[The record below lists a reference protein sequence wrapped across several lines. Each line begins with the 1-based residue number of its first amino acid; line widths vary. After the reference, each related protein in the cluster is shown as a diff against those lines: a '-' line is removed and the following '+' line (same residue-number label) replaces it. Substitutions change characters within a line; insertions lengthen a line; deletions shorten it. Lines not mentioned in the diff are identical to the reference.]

1 MRFYGRQN
9 ELAALHRALTIVRTQ
24 SSQLISVLGR
34 RRVGKTTLIAKAF
47 ENADIPVFSFFVQDW
62 REEVT
67 AKAWLDAEN
76 LARLSGISAGR
87 SKQPPEILEKISRFL
102 LAFSFLARYNL
113 CLCNLT
119 FRSCHGFRSFCCKGL
134 A

>member
-47 ENADIPVFSFFVQDW
+47 ENADIPVFSFFVQMT
-62 REEVT
+62 RRGLLSESV
-67 AKAWLDAEN
+67 
-76 LARLSGISAGR
+76 RL
-87 SKQPPEILEKISRFL
+87 
-102 LAFSFLARYNL
+102 
-113 CLCNLT
+113 T
-119 FRSCHGFRSFCCKGL
+119 V
-134 A
+134 